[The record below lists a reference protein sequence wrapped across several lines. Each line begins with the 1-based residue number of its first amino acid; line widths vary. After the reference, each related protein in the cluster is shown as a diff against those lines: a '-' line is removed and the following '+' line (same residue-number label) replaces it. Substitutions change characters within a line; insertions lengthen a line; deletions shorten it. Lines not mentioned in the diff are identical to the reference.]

1 MAQEVGLT
9 ELAAQAEIEI
19 IDVDSG
25 LVAIPGPKGDKGDQG
40 DVGPEGPQGVTGP
53 AGPVG
58 AAGPKGDKGDKGDIG
73 NAGSTGPAGP
83 IGLTG
88 AKGDKG
94 DTGERG
100 PQGAT
105 GQTGAIG
112 PKGDKGDTGAASTVA
127 GPIGPVGP
135 QGPKGDKGDRGD
147 TGLTGAQG
155 PKGDTGATGPAGA
168 ASMVPGP
175 KGDTGERGPQGETG
189 PTGAASTIP
198 GPQGPKGDKGDTGP
212 AGAPGTP
219 GPAGTDVA
227 DFYFQ
232 DGTLKL
238 EMSNGSIWE
247 AFIPVGEGGSGT
259 PGQDG
264 VGVVSVTI
272 NGAGHLLVTLSDGNV
287 LDAGMAKGADGAA
300 GATGP
305 KGDMGATGANGI
317 GVPAGGSTGQILRK
331 TNGTDYNTS
340 WVTLTGL
347 PTGGTTGQVLAKSS
361 NANYAVGW
369 ISPSSGG
376 GGTGKP
382 WYFDVPLAS
391 TFTKVS
397 GDATQLTIT
406 DDTDAGLL
414 IKSGPSVSG
423 DVSRLAYKTLTNKA
437 SDWDI
442 VVRAP
447 IIMNDADYRKGGL
460 VIMDSISNRHIIMG
474 QTNEYNPFNVIYF
487 SGLTGYG
494 GALDGAAQSFKSQP
508 TFYRVASV
516 GSTLTFYV
524 SHCGKNWLQVGTSS
538 VTAYLSNRA
547 DRIGFGFNISTTNA
561 MQASMTV
568 DCFKLTGPAV

>member
-19 IDVDSG
+19 IDVNSG

-40 DVGPEGPQGVTGP
+40 DVGPEGPQGVAGP

-73 NAGSTGPAGP
+73 NTGPVGPAGP

-105 GQTGAIG
+105 GPTGEIG
-112 PKGDKGDTGAASTVA
+112 PKGDKGETGAASTIA

-227 DFYFQ
+227 DFYFE

-264 VGVVSVTI
+264 VGVVSVAI
-272 NGAGHLLVTLSDGNV
+272 NGAGYLLVTLSDGNV
-287 LDAGMAKGADGAA
+287 IDAGVAKGADGAA

-305 KGDMGATGANGI
+305 KGDTGATGANGI
-317 GVPAGGSTGQILRK
+317 GVPAGGSTGQVLRK

-340 WVTLTGL
+340 WVTLSGI
-347 PTGGTTGQVLAKSS
+347 PTGGATGQVLAKSS
-361 NANYAVGW
+361 ATNYAVGW
-369 ISPSSGG
+369 VTPSSGG

-382 WYFDVPLAS
+382 WYFDAPLAS
-391 TFTKVS
+391 TFTLQS
-397 GDATQLTIT
+397 GNAVQLSLT
-406 DDTDAGLL
+406 DDPDAGLL
-414 IKSGPSVSG
+414 VKSGASATG
-423 DVSRLAYKTLTNKA
+423 DISRVAYRTLTNKA
-437 SDWDI
+437 LDWD
-442 VVRAP
+442 VVIRAP
-447 IIMNDADYRKGGL
+447 IIMNDSDYRKGGL
-460 VIMDSISNRHIIMG
+460 MVMDSTTNRHIICG
-474 QTNEYNPFNVIYF
+474 QMNEYQPFGIIKF
-487 SGLTGYG
+487 TGLTGGYG
-494 GALDGAAQSFKSQP
+494 GSITAQAFKSQP
-508 TFYRVASV
+508 DFYRASCV

-524 SHCGKNWLQVGTSS
+524 SHCGKNWLQVGA
-538 VTAYLSNRA
+538 TAIGDAFGARP
-547 DRIGFGFNISTTNA
+547 DRIGVGFNISTSDPL
-561 MQASMTV
+561 QASMTV

>member
-1 MAQEVGLT
+1 MAEEVGIT

-25 LVAIPGPKGDKGDQG
+25 LIAIPGPKGDKGDQG
-40 DVGPEGPQGVTGP
+40 DIGPEGPQGAAGLT
-53 AGPVG
+53 GPVG
-58 AAGPKGDKGDKGDIG
+58 AFGPKGDKGDKGDIG
-73 NAGSTGPAGP
+73 NTGPTGPAGP
-83 IGLTG
+83 NGLTG

-94 DTGERG
+94 DAGERG

-105 GQTGAIG
+105 GPAGPIG

-147 TGLTGAQG
+147 IGLTGAQG
-155 PKGDTGATGPAGA
+155 PKGDTGATGPAGDP
-168 ASMVPGP
+168 STVPGP

-227 DFYFQ
+227 DFFFE

-238 EMSNGSIWE
+238 EMSNGSVWE
-247 AFIPVGEGGSGT
+247 AFIPVSEGGSGT
-259 PGQDG
+259 PGEDG
-264 VGVVSVTI
+264 VGVVSVAI
-272 NGAGHLLVTLSDGNV
+272 NGTGHLLVTLSDGNV
-287 LDAGMAKGADGAA
+287 IDAGVAKGADGAA

-305 KGDMGATGANGI
+305 KGDTGATGANGI
-317 GVPAGGSTGQILRK
+317 GVPAGGSTGQVLRK

-340 WVTLTGL
+340 WITLTGL

-361 NANYAVGW
+361 NTNYAVAW
-369 ISPSSGG
+369 TTPSSGG

-382 WYFDVPLAS
+382 WYFDAPLAS
-391 TFTKVS
+391 TFTLQS
-397 GDATQLTIT
+397 GNAVQLSLT

-414 IKSGPSVSG
+414 VKSGASATG
-423 DVSRLAYKTLTNKA
+423 DISRVAYRTLTNKA
-437 SDWDI
+437 LDWDI
-442 VVRAP
+442 VIRAP

-460 VIMDSISNRHIIMG
+460 MVMDSTTNRHIICG
-474 QTNEYNPFNVIYF
+474 QMNEYQPFGIIKFN
-487 SGLTGYG
+487 SMTGGYNG
-494 GALDGAAQSFKSQP
+494 SISAQVFKTQP
-508 TFYRVASV
+508 TFYRAACV

-524 SHCGKNWLQVGTSS
+524 SHCGKNWLQVGA
-538 VTAYLSNRA
+538 TAIGDAFGARP
-547 DRIGFGFNISTTNA
+547 DRIGVGFNISTSDPL
-561 MQASMTV
+561 QASMTV